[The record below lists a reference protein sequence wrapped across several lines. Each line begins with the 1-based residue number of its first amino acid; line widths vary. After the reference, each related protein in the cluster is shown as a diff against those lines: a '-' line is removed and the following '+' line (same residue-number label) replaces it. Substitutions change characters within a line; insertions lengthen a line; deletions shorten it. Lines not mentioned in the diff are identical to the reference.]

1 MNQKKLPLELIDP
14 IIELYSSGRIEE
26 AIEAIEA
33 LNKKYPNEPLLINIS
48 GVCYQAQG
56 LTDSAIENYKHAIKI
71 KPDYVDALYNLG
83 NIFRDD
89 NRLYDA
95 IKSYKKVID
104 IKPDYDD
111 AQFNLGVS
119 LQILGQVD
127 KAIDH
132 YEKALLSIP
141 DNTGIRIN
149 LGCIFQNLG
158 NLDDAIKEYKKVLKI
173 DSSHIIALNNLG
185 TCLKEIGDMH
195 EAIEYFKKALE
206 TKPDYSD
213 VYYNLG
219 YVFQDLGQFDKA
231 ILNYERAISIDNYP
245 MAYHS
250 LSQLKKYK
258 PNDTQI
264 IQMESLL
271 RSGNLSQSEQ
281 INICFA
287 LANIY
292 EKFGNQVEFFN
303 YLNEGNILQKNES
316 NYSLVNTENELNV
329 IKKMFRKPF
338 PSTLKSI
345 SYSSSEKTLI
355 FIVGMPRSGTSL
367 VEQIIS
373 SHRSVYG
380 AGELNTLTKLAS
392 PIINNFMLG
401 DIDQVTEQALTFI
414 RNEYLDKL
422 EQLNIEDKV
431 ITDKL
436 PLNFQYIGFILSAFP
451 EAKIVHLKRDA
462 RAICWSNYK
471 YYFDSKN
478 NGYSNNF
485 EDLVGFYELY
495 DDLMSFWH
503 DLYPTKIYDLSY
515 EDLTTNQEDETRKLL
530 EYCDL
535 DWDENCLNFHTN
547 NRAVKTISSLQVR
560 QKMYQGSSENWKK
573 YRAYIK
579 PLIDGL
585 KHY

>member
-14 IIELYSSGRIEE
+14 IIELYSSGKIEE
-26 AIEAIEA
+26 AIEAVEA
-33 LNKKYPNEPLLINIS
+33 LNKNYPNDPLLININ
-48 GVCYQAQG
+48 GVCNQAQG
-56 LTDSAIENYKHAIKI
+56 FTERAIENYEHAIRI

-83 NIFRDD
+83 NIFKDD
-89 NRLYDA
+89 GRIDDA
-95 IKSYKKVID
+95 IKSYEKVID
-104 IKPDYDD
+104 INPGYDD

-132 YEKALLSIP
+132 YEKALLSVP
-141 DNTGIRIN
+141 DNTEIRIN
-149 LGCIFQNLG
+149 LGFIFQSLG
-158 NLDDAIKEYKKVLKI
+158 NLDDAIEEYKKVLEI
-173 DSSHIIALNNLG
+173 DPNQLIVLNNLG
-185 TCLKEIGDMH
+185 ACLKELGEMNQ
-195 EAIEYFKKALE
+195 AIEYFEKALE
-206 TKPDYSD
+206 IDPNYAEAH
-213 VYYNLG
+213 YNLG
-219 YVFQDLGQFDKA
+219 YVHQDLGEIKQA
-231 ILNYERAISIDNYP
+231 ILCYEKAVVINNYP
-245 MAYHS
+245 MAYQS
-250 LSQLKKYK
+250 LSHLKKYE
-258 PNDTQI
+258 PNDNQI
-264 IQMESLL
+264 IQMQSLL
-271 RSGNLSQSEQ
+271 KSGNLSQSEK
-281 INICFA
+281 INICLA

-316 NYSLVNTENELNV
+316 SYSLANIKNEHDA
-329 IKKMFRKPF
+329 IKKMFQKNL
-338 PSTLKSI
+338 PSVEKSI
-345 SYSSSEKTLI
+345 SYSSSKKPI

-373 SHRSVYG
+373 SHQRVFG

-392 PIINNFMLG
+392 PIINNFILG
-401 DIDQVTEQALTFI
+401 DIDQVTEQALLFI
-414 RNEYLDKL
+414 RDEYFDILD
-422 EQLNIEDKV
+422 QLRTKEKI

-471 YYFDSKN
+471 HYFDSKN

-485 EDLVGFYELY
+485 EDLVGFYGLY
-495 DDLMSFWH
+495 NDLMSFWH
-503 DLYPTKIYDLSY
+503 DLYPGKVYDLNY

-535 DWDENCLNFHTN
+535 DWDENCLNFHN
-547 NRAVKTISSLQVR
+547 NDRAVKTISSLQVR
-560 QKMYQGSSENWKK
+560 QKMYQGSSEDWKK
-573 YRAYIK
+573 HWAYIA

-585 KHY
+585 KSY

>member
-1 MNQKKLPLELIDP
+1 MNQQKLPLELIDP
-14 IIELYSSGRIEE
+14 IIELYSNGRIEE

-33 LNKKYPNEPLLINIS
+33 LNKDYPNEPLLINIS

-56 LTDSAIENYKHAIKI
+56 FTNRALESYQHAIRI

-83 NIFRDD
+83 NIFREDGQLD
-89 NRLYDA
+89 DA
-95 IKSYKKVID
+95 IKSYEKVIG

-132 YEKALLSIP
+132 YEMALLSIP
-141 DNTGIRIN
+141 NNTGIRIN
-149 LGCIFQNLG
+149 LGCIFQSLG
-158 NLDDAIKEYKKVLKI
+158 NPEDAIEEYKKVLEI
-173 DSSHIIALNNLG
+173 NPNHNIALNNLG
-185 TCLKEIGDMH
+185 ACLKEIGDMH
-195 EAIEYFKKALE
+195 QAIECFEKALE
-206 TKPDYSD
+206 TKPDYAD

-231 ILNYERAISIDNYP
+231 IYNYERAVSINNYP

-258 PNDTQI
+258 PDDTQI
-264 IQMESLL
+264 IQMVSLL
-271 RSGNLSQSEQ
+271 KSDNLSQSEK

-292 EKFGNQVEFFN
+292 EKFENQVEFFN
-303 YLNEGNILQKNES
+303 YLSEGNILQKNES
-316 NYSLVNTENELNV
+316 SYSIVNTKNEHNA
-329 IKKMFRKPF
+329 IRKMFQKPLPLALYSNSY
-338 PSTLKSI
+338 PSSK
-345 SYSSSEKTLI
+345 KNLI

-380 AGELNTLTKLAS
+380 AGELDTLTKLAS
-392 PIINNFMLG
+392 PIINNFILG

-414 RNEYLDKL
+414 RNKYLDKL
-422 EQLNIEDKV
+422 DQLNTEDKV

-485 EDLVGFYELY
+485 EDLIGFYKLY

-503 DLYPTKIYDLSY
+503 DLYPSKIYDLSY
-515 EDLTTNQEDETRKLL
+515 ENLTINQEDETRKLL

-547 NRAVKTISSLQVR
+547 ERAVKTISSLQVR
-560 QKMYQGSSENWKK
+560 QKMYQGSSKDWKK

-585 KHY
+585 KNY

>member
-14 IIELYSSGRIEE
+14 IIELYSSGKIEE
-26 AIEAIEA
+26 AIEAVEA
-33 LNKKYPNEPLLINIS
+33 LNKNYPNDPLLININ
-48 GVCYQAQG
+48 GVCNQAQG
-56 LTDSAIENYKHAIKI
+56 FTERAIDNYEHAIRI

-83 NIFRDD
+83 NIFKDD
-89 NRLYDA
+89 GRIDDA
-95 IKSYKKVID
+95 IKSYEKVID
-104 IKPDYDD
+104 INPGYDD

-132 YEKALLSIP
+132 YEKALLSVP

-149 LGCIFQNLG
+149 LGFIFQSLG
-158 NLDDAIKEYKKVLKI
+158 NPDDAIEEYKKVLEI
-173 DSSHIIALNNLG
+173 DPNQLIVLNNLG
-185 TCLKEIGDMH
+185 ACLKELGEMNQ
-195 EAIEYFKKALE
+195 AIEYFEKALE
-206 TKPDYSD
+206 IDPNYAEAHF
-213 VYYNLG
+213 NLG
-219 YVFQDLGQFDKA
+219 YVYQDLGEIKQA
-231 ILNYERAISIDNYP
+231 ILCYEKAVVINNYP
-245 MAYHS
+245 MAYQS
-250 LSQLKKYK
+250 LSHLKKYE
-258 PNDTQI
+258 PNDNQI
-264 IQMESLL
+264 IQMQSLL
-271 RSGNLSQSEQ
+271 KSGNLSQSEK
-281 INICFA
+281 INICLA

-316 NYSLVNTENELNV
+316 SYSLVNIKNEHDA
-329 IKKMFRKPF
+329 IKKMFQKNL
-338 PSTLKSI
+338 PSVEKST
-345 SYSSSEKTLI
+345 SYSSFKKPI

-373 SHRSVYG
+373 SHQRVFG

-392 PIINNFMLG
+392 PIINNFILG
-401 DIDQVTEQALTFI
+401 DIDQVTEQALLFI
-414 RNEYLDKL
+414 RDEYFDILD
-422 EQLNIEDKV
+422 QLRTKEKI

-471 YYFDSKN
+471 HYFDSKN

-485 EDLVGFYELY
+485 EDLVGFYGLY
-495 DDLMSFWH
+495 NDLMSFWH
-503 DLYPTKIYDLSY
+503 DLYPGKVYDLNY

-535 DWDENCLNFHTN
+535 DWDENCLNFHN
-547 NRAVKTISSLQVR
+547 NDRAVKTISSLQVR
-560 QKMYQGSSENWKK
+560 QKMYQGSSEDWKK
-573 YRAYIK
+573 HWAYIA

-585 KHY
+585 KSY

>member
-56 LTDSAIENYKHAIKI
+56 LTDRAIEHYKHAIKI

-89 NRLYDA
+89 NRLDDA

-271 RSGNLSQSEQ
+271 KSGDLSQSEQ

-316 NYSLVNTENELNV
+316 SYSLVNTENELNV
-329 IKKMFRKPF
+329 IKKMFQKPF
-338 PSTLKSI
+338 PSALKSI

-478 NGYSNNF
+478 NGYANNF

-503 DLYPTKIYDLSY
+503 DLYPNKIYDLSY
-515 EDLTTNQEDETRKLL
+515 EELTTNQENETRKLL

>member
-14 IIELYSSGRIEE
+14 IIELYSSGKIEE
-26 AIEAIEA
+26 AIEAVEA
-33 LNKKYPNEPLLINIS
+33 LNKNYPNDPLLININ
-48 GVCYQAQG
+48 GVCNQAQG
-56 LTDSAIENYKHAIKI
+56 FTERAIENYEHAIRI

-83 NIFRDD
+83 NIFKDD
-89 NRLYDA
+89 GRIDDA
-95 IKSYKKVID
+95 IKSYEKVIE
-104 IKPDYDD
+104 INPGYDD

-132 YEKALLSIP
+132 YEKALLSVP

-149 LGCIFQNLG
+149 LGFIFQSLG
-158 NLDDAIKEYKKVLKI
+158 NLDDAIEEYKKVLEMDPNQLI
-173 DSSHIIALNNLG
+173 VLNNLG
-185 TCLKEIGDMH
+185 ACLKELGEMNQ
-195 EAIEYFKKALE
+195 AIEYFEKALE
-206 TKPDYSD
+206 IDPNYAEAH
-213 VYYNLG
+213 YNLG
-219 YVFQDLGQFDKA
+219 SVYQDLGEIKQA
-231 ILNYERAISIDNYP
+231 ILCYEKAVVINNYP
-245 MAYHS
+245 MAYQS
-250 LSQLKKYK
+250 LSHLKKYK
-258 PNDTQI
+258 PNDNQI
-264 IQMESLL
+264 IQMQSLL
-271 RSGNLSQSEQ
+271 KSGNLSQSEK
-281 INICFA
+281 INICLA

-316 NYSLVNTENELNV
+316 SYSLVNIKNEHDA
-329 IKKMFRKPF
+329 IKKMFQKNLPSVEKP
-338 PSTLKSI
+338 I
-345 SYSSSEKTLI
+345 SHSSSKKPI

-373 SHRSVYG
+373 SHQRVFG

-392 PIINNFMLG
+392 PIINNFILG
-401 DIDQVTEQALTFI
+401 DIDQVTEQALLFI
-414 RNEYLDKL
+414 RDEYFDILDKL
-422 EQLNIEDKV
+422 GTKEKI

-485 EDLVGFYELY
+485 EDLVGFYRLY
-495 DDLMSFWH
+495 NDLMSFWH
-503 DLYPTKIYDLSY
+503 DLYPGKVYDLNY

-535 DWDENCLNFHTN
+535 DWDENCLNFHN
-547 NRAVKTISSLQVR
+547 NDRAVKTISSLQVR
-560 QKMYQGSSENWKK
+560 QKMYQGSSEDWKK
-573 YRAYIK
+573 HWAYIA

-585 KHY
+585 KSF

>member
-14 IIELYSSGRIEE
+14 IIELYSSGKIEE
-26 AIEAIEA
+26 AIEAVEA
-33 LNKKYPNEPLLINIS
+33 LNKNYPNDPLLININ
-48 GVCYQAQG
+48 GVCNQAQG
-56 LTDSAIENYKHAIKI
+56 FTERAIDNYEHAIRI

-83 NIFRDD
+83 NIFKDD
-89 NRLYDA
+89 GRIDDA
-95 IKSYKKVID
+95 IKSYEKVIE
-104 IKPDYDD
+104 INPGYDD

-132 YEKALLSIP
+132 YEKALLSVP

-149 LGCIFQNLG
+149 LGFIFQSLG
-158 NLDDAIKEYKKVLKI
+158 NPDDAIEEYKKVLEI
-173 DSSHIIALNNLG
+173 DPNQLIVLNNLG
-185 TCLKEIGDMH
+185 ACLKELGEMNQ
-195 EAIEYFKKALE
+195 AIEYFEKALE
-206 TKPDYSD
+206 IDPNYAEAHF
-213 VYYNLG
+213 NLG
-219 YVFQDLGQFDKA
+219 YVYQDLGEIKQA
-231 ILNYERAISIDNYP
+231 ILCYEKAVVINNYP
-245 MAYHS
+245 MAYQS
-250 LSQLKKYK
+250 LSHLKKYE
-258 PNDTQI
+258 PNDNQI
-264 IQMESLL
+264 IQMQSLL
-271 RSGNLSQSEQ
+271 KSGNLSQSEK
-281 INICFA
+281 INICLA

-316 NYSLVNTENELNV
+316 SYSLVNIKNEHDA
-329 IKKMFRKPF
+329 IKKMFQKNL
-338 PSTLKSI
+338 PSVEKST
-345 SYSSSEKTLI
+345 SYSSSKKPI

-373 SHRSVYG
+373 SHQRVFG

-392 PIINNFMLG
+392 PIINNFILG
-401 DIDQVTEQALTFI
+401 DIDQVTEQALLFI
-414 RNEYLDKL
+414 RDEYFDILDKL
-422 EQLNIEDKV
+422 GTKEKI

-471 YYFDSKN
+471 HYFDSKN

-485 EDLVGFYELY
+485 EDLVGFYGLY
-495 DDLMSFWH
+495 NDLMSFWH
-503 DLYPTKIYDLSY
+503 DLYPGKVYDLNY

-535 DWDENCLNFHTN
+535 DWDENCLNFHN
-547 NRAVKTISSLQVR
+547 NDRAVKTISSLQVR
-560 QKMYQGSSENWKK
+560 QKMYQGSSEDWKK
-573 YRAYIK
+573 HWAYIA

-585 KHY
+585 KSF